1 MIAPTLRSTAAIFV
15 VLAILALTSGC
26 EPDGQSLEE
35 DPLAPDPDLP
45 EAVVDLPSPPPES
58 AFEIREHND
67 DGSLRVE
74 GLVANRDNY
83 INNEVEVR
91 GVVAS
96 IRGHDCTPGGPE
108 RCPRPHL
115 LIRDHADDNLEMM
128 VVGYENPFL
137 RTASIEEGED
147 FLFRGTYTHSAHD
160 FPSSE
165 IGLIDLAAVD
175 DHELEE

>member
-1 MIAPTLRSTAAIFV
+1 MIASTLRSTP
-15 VLAILALTSGC
+15 VLLILLALVSLTFGC
-26 EPDGQSLEE
+26 EPDGPGLDE

-83 INNEVEVR
+83 INDEVEVR
-91 GVVAS
+91 GVVVE
-96 IRGHDCTPGGPE
+96 IKGRDCTPGGDDF
-108 RCPRPHL
+108 CPRPHFF
-115 LIRDHADDNLEMM
+115 IRDEADDNLEMA

-137 RTASIEEGED
+137 RTAGIQEGQD
-147 FLFRGTYTHSAHD
+147 FLFRGTYTHSAHGY
-160 FPSSE
+160 PSSE

-175 DHELEE
+175 DHELDN